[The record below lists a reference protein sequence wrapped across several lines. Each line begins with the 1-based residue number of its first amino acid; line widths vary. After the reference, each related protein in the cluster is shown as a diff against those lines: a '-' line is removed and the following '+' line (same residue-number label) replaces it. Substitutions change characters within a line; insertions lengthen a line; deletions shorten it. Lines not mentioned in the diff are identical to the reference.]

1 MPSACQLNGK
11 ILYCVQNN
19 YAGNKKL
26 VHRLIISSASKENK
40 EVTIFQWSQEEKNHN
55 IKMASYVA
63 MKLEFK
69 TRVKFVSV
77 DWVDYRGCLPM
88 IPSLCYARILL
99 LARFSV
105 ERKAPRYF
113 FCLLSLNFYG
123 HFSVG
128 ECLLH
133 C

>member
-1 MPSACQLNGK
+1 
-11 ILYCVQNN
+11 
-19 YAGNKKL
+19 
-26 VHRLIISSASKENK
+26 
-40 EVTIFQWSQEEKNHN
+40 
-55 IKMASYVA
+55 
-63 MKLEFK
+63 
-69 TRVKFVSV
+69 
-77 DWVDYRGCLPM
+77 M

-133 C
+133 CQTGGGFLTGSALINFSPIAKWP